1 MNTDNLH
8 HWADLGARVDW
19 FIENLND
26 LVDGIHTP
34 TDDDE
39 DTQDTVT
46 GVTQEILDEVI
57 RPALRQISEVSSTL
71 VGIYFRQH
79 LAEQKANQ
87 AQMVHQ
93 PRGQVVQHPAP
104 YGH

>member
-1 MNTDNLH
+1 MTTDNLH
-8 HWADLGARVDW
+8 HWANLGTRVDW

-46 GVTQEILDEVI
+46 GVTQEMLDEVI
-57 RPALRQISEVSSTL
+57 RPALRQMSEVSSAL
-71 VGIYFRQH
+71 VGIYFRKY
-79 LAEQKANQ
+79 LADQQNNTQVA
-87 AQMVHQ
+87 HQ
-93 PRGQVVQHPAP
+93 PRGQVVQHPAQ
-104 YGH
+104 YGY